1 MPPPS
6 TPLPSTPLPISHD
19 GMEDRV
25 LYHVFEETVE
35 KSHLERT
42 HRPPVIALLSACLLL
57 KSQPNSQPLHLQAQ
71 ATLLFY

>member
-35 KSHLERT
+35 KAVWKE
-42 HRPPVIALLSACLLL
+42 PIAHQS
-57 KSQPNSQPLHLQAQ
+57 
-71 ATLLFY
+71 